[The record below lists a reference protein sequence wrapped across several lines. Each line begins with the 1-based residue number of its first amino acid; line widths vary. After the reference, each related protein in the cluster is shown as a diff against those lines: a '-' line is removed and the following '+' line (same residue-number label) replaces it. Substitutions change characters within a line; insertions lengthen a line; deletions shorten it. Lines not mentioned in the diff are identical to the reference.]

1 MNKVYASAA
10 KALDGLLVDNMTIA
24 AGGFGLC
31 GIPENLIGALLE
43 AGTKGLTIV
52 GNNAGVDDFGMGP
65 LLKTRQVKCVYAS
78 YVGENK
84 EFERQVLA
92 GELELHL
99 VPQGTLAEKLRAGGA
114 GIPGFYTRTGFGT
127 LLAEGKETKVFDGK
141 EYVLEDAIHA
151 DLSIVKA
158 WKGDAHGNLVFRET
172 ARNFNP
178 MIATCG
184 KICVAEVEHLV
195 EVGELAPDAIHVPGI
210 YVDRIIQ
217 GAKYEKRIEFRTT
230 AGVVGS
236 KESPIRVAMAKRAAQ
251 ELQDGFYV
259 NLGIGIP
266 TMVANYIPE
275 GVNVT
280 LQSENGLLGIGPFPT
295 EDQIDPDLINAG
307 KQTITTLPGSSFF
320 SSAESFAMIR
330 GGHIDLSILGG
341 LEVSAHGDLANWMV
355 PGKMVKG
362 PGGAMDLVSGVKRVV
377 VLMEHNAKD
386 GTPKIRTACELP
398 LTGKQVVDLIITDL
412 CVFKVNKGQGL
423 LLIELNEGVTL
434 DEVKAKT
441 GCEFAVD
448 PALQH

>member
-10 KALDGLLVDNMTIA
+10 KALDGLLVDKMTIA

-158 WKGDAHGNLVFRET
+158 WKGDAHGNLLFRET

-295 EDQIDPDLINAG
+295 EEQIDPDLINAG